1 MRILVVGCGSIGKRH
16 LRNLK
21 TLNAGELLAF
31 DPSNERLSEAQ
42 EQSGAKPLKTLA
54 EGLAA
59 KPDIVLIATPNS
71 IHVEPALEAA
81 RAGCHLF
88 IEKPI
93 SHTAAGINELE
104 AAVKKGKL
112 RALVGCNWRFHPG
125 IATIKKFV
133 ASGEL
138 GKPWTSRIAAGFYLP
153 DWHPGEDYRQG
164 YSARRELGGGIALD
178 AIHQIDYA
186 LWLFGAAKSVTGV
199 AAKVSDLQIDVE
211 DTTDLIIRHD
221 SGAVSNIHLDYLQR
235 AYVHT
240 ASVSCSE
247 GSLEWSIAEPV
258 VKIYRAK
265 TKAWETL
272 ALPKEDINEMYLAEM
287 RHLLAC
293 VKTGRDTM
301 NGIAEARRALEAA
314 LKARA

>member
-1 MRILVVGCGSIGKRH
+1 MKLLVVGCGSIGKRH

-21 TLNAGELLAF
+21 ALNAGELLAF
-31 DPSNERLSEAQ
+31 DPSAERLREAR
-42 EQSGAKPLKTLA
+42 EQSGAAPVQTLA

-71 IHVEPALEAA
+71 IHVGPALEAA

-88 IEKPI
+88 IEKPL
-93 SHTAAGINELE
+93 SHTLAGLDELE
-104 AAVKKGKL
+104 AAVTKGKL

-125 IATIKKFV
+125 IAAIKKFV
-133 ASGEL
+133 AGGEL
-138 GKPWTSRIAAGFYLP
+138 GKPWTARIAAGFYLP

-164 YSARRELGGGIALD
+164 YSARRELGGGITLD

-186 LWLFGAAKSVTGV
+186 LWLFGAARSVTGV

-211 DTTDLIIRHD
+211 DTADLIIRHD
-221 SGAVSNIHLDYLQR
+221 SGTVSNIHLDYLQR
-235 AYVHT
+235 SYVHT

-258 VKIYRAK
+258 LRVYRAK
-265 TKAWETL
+265 MKAWETV
-272 ALPKEDINEMYLAEM
+272 ALPNEDVNEMYLTEM

-293 VKTGRDTM
+293 VKTGHETQ
-301 NGIAEARRALEAA
+301 NGIPEARRALETA
-314 LKARA
+314 LKAKA